1 METAVTQVTAIFDK
15 IPRSPGNK
23 PKVALFGDFY
33 ICDNDIM
40 NQNLSHTIEESGGEV
55 ITTPYTDQVK
65 MVLDNVVRRSV
76 YRGEYIT
83 AAQQRVISSC
93 LKLFEDKYYRYF
105 EKFLGPQK
113 VINPKKLE
121 KYLGKFNISPYHS
134 GESYEN
140 ILKIFYFM
148 ENYPD
153 IALFVQANP
162 AFCCPSL
169 VTEAMTSQI
178 TGLTGVPVVTITYDG
193 TTDYKNDVII
203 PYLSSRFC
211 REEAG

>member
-1 METAVTQVTAIFDK
+1 M
-15 IPRSPGNK
+15 
-23 PKVALFGDFY
+23 
-33 ICDNDIM
+33 
-40 NQNLSHTIEESGGEV
+40 
-55 ITTPYTDQVK
+55 
-65 MVLDNVVRRSV
+65 
-76 YRGEYIT
+76 T
-83 AAQQRVISSC
+83 AAQQRVVSSC

-153 IALFVQANP
+153 ISLFVQANP

-169 VTEAMTSQI
+169 VTEAMTNQI
-178 TGLTGVPVVTITYDG
+178 TGITGVPVVTITYDG
-193 TTDYKNDVII
+193 TNDYKNDVII
-203 PYLSSRFC
+203 PYLQDKIIV
-211 REEAG
+211 